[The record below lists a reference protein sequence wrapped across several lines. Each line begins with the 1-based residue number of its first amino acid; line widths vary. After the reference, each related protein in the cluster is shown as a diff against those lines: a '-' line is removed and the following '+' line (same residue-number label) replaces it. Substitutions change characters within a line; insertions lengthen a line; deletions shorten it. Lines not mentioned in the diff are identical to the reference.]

1 MRWRERMKRRIRV
14 KRWSLS
20 TIRRTACVQ
29 GLLSFDEYETIGKK
43 SELMSSMFLS
53 LILFIGFILYSLLM
67 LQLLFSSFVSD
78 FLATS

>member
-1 MRWRERMKRRIRV
+1 MKRADEEAHTSQALITLDDQKNWLCSR
-14 KRWSLS
+14 
-20 TIRRTACVQ
+20 A
-29 GLLSFDEYETIGKK
+29 FDEYETIGKK

-67 LQLLFSSFVSD
+67 LQLLCISFVSD